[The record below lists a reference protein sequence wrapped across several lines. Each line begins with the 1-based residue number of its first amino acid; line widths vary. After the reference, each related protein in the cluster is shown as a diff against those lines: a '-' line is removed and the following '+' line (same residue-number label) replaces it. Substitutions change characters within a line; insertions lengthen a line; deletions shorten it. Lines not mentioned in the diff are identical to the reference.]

1 MTHYSC
7 ASKLQKCIMFIIN
20 LCYYRVHTPD
30 TLSALKAVI
39 QVVADLC
46 YTFVAYLPLNGAY
59 YSIKGKY

>member
-1 MTHYSC
+1 
-7 ASKLQKCIMFIIN
+7 MFIIN
-20 LCYYRVHTPD
+20 LGYYRVHTPD